1 MPEFFPDDGMHLQAP
16 PVALSTGCLFPKF
29 NKHLLQTATSVVGHL
44 AAGACPRTPGPGALW
59 PDPLEHG
66 RGALPETP
74 PPREALSRAACG
86 PWSPGVVGVGG
97 TVRGEGPR
105 GTEVASAAAGC
116 AGPCGALTRPRG
128 PTHKHR

>member
-1 MPEFFPDDGMHLQAP
+1 MPEFFPDDSMHLQAP

-97 TVRGEGPR
+97 A
-105 GTEVASAAAGC
+105 EVASAVAGC
-116 AGPCGALTRPRG
+116 AGPCGALTRPVA
-128 PTHKHR
+128 PHTNTVS